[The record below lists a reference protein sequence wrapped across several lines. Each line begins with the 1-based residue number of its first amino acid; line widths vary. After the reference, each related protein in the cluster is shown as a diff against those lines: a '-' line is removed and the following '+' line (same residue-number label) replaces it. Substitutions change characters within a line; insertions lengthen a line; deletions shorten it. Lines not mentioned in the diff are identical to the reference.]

1 MTVRSIR
8 CPIAG
13 TVLER
18 HKNPGDTVAAGEAIV
33 TLECMKMEI
42 PIQSPTAGR
51 LVSIDVKE
59 GETVTKDQLV
69 FVLET

>member
-1 MTVRSIR
+1 MSVRSIR

-18 HKNPGDTVAAGEAIV
+18 HKNPGESVAAGEAVV

-42 PIQSPTAGR
+42 PIQTPSAGR
-51 LVSIDVKE
+51 LVSVDVAE

>member
-1 MTVRSIR
+1 MTIKSVR

-13 TVLER
+13 TVFQI
-18 HKNPGDTVAAGEAIV
+18 HKKPGDTVVAKEAVV

-42 PIQSPTAGR
+42 PIEAPSAGR

-59 GETVTKDQLV
+59 GDSVVNEQQV
-69 FVLET
+69 FVLEV